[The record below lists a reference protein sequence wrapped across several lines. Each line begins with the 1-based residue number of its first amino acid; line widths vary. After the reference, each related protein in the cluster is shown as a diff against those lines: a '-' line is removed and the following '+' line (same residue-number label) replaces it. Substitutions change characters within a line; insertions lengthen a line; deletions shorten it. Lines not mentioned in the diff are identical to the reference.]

1 MADKKTVNILHL
13 YPDLLNLYGDKG
25 NLAALK
31 MRLEKRNIDV
41 NIKRVT
47 QSENDFSL
55 ENIDII
61 FFGGGSDKEQELVC
75 KLVKDKSA
83 ALREYVEAGGVILAF
98 CGGFNMSG
106 REFAAENNTVEGLG
120 IIDITTSPAKK
131 RMIGNVVLQSELFSQ
146 KIVGFE
152 NHGGNV
158 DVGSYLPLGRVL
170 TGYGNNERGESEGVV
185 YKNFIGTNLHGP
197 LLPKNPMLCDYIL
210 SCALKKKYDDFDG
223 LEALN
228 DELENLANEYIV
240 KTFAESK

>member
-1 MADKKTVNILHL
+1 MADKKTINILHL

-25 NLAALK
+25 NIASLK

-41 NIKRVT
+41 NIKSVT
-47 QSENDFSL
+47 QNEDAFSL
-55 ENIDII
+55 ENIDIV

-75 KLVKDKSA
+75 KLLKDKSA
-83 ALREYVEAGGVILAF
+83 ALREYVEAGGVFLAF

-106 REFAAENNTVEGLG
+106 REFNAENNKVDGLG
-120 IIDITTSPAKK
+120 IINITTTSVEK
-131 RMIGNVVLQSELFSQ
+131 RLIGNVVLQSELFSQ

-152 NHGGNV
+152 NHSGNI
-158 DVGSYLPLGRVL
+158 DIGSYSPLGKVL

-223 LEALN
+223 LEALD